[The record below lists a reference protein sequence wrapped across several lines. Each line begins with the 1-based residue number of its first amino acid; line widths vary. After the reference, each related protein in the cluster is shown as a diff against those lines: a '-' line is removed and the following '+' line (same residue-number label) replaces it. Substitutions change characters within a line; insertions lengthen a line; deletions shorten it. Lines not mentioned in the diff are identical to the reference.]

1 MNEAP
6 LHPTST
12 QTRSTSPA
20 NLESLERGR
29 RSTLGLGLAL
39 GVAAA
44 LLAGS
49 TRQHWVAW
57 VALPVLGGAIAHLIE
72 VRRVG
77 AKTLKLA
84 QELNDVLRTMSDEAV
99 EARAEIVAHQRQRE
113 WMDQQVAERTTA
125 LERIVEDID
134 GLQQARAST
143 VRGLSHDIR
152 NALFVVRGNTQ
163 FLRERLGDGD
173 EGEALLDMVNAA
185 LHIGAAVSK
194 LVEVATADE
203 PESRGRAREIRARLP
218 RPASDQG

>member
-1 MNEAP
+1 
-6 LHPTST
+6 L
-12 QTRSTSPA
+12 
-20 NLESLERGR
+20 LERGR
-29 RSTLGLGLAL
+29 RSTLALGFAL

-44 LLAGS
+44 LLAAS

-72 VRRVG
+72 VRRAG
-77 AKTLKLA
+77 ARNLKLA
-84 QELNDVLRTMSDEAV
+84 QELNDVLRTRSDEAV
-99 EARAEIVAHQRQRE
+99 EARAEIVAHQRQR
-113 WMDQQVAERTTA
+113 AA

-143 VRGLSHDIR
+143 VRRLSHDIR
-152 NALFVVRGNTQ
+152 NSLFVVRGNTQ

-173 EGEALLDMVNAA
+173 EGEALLDMENAA

-203 PESRGRAREIRARLP
+203 PESRRRAREIRARLP